1 MKFSTILTILA
12 VAIPVGILYESGSHE
27 QTPKSVNDLLKS
39 EISMEV
45 HTDLPA
51 PVRKPA
57 IAERPVDTEED
68 GWTRV
73 TQVAT
78 TPRKPVAQAIPL
90 DVISW
95 DMQEEDWHYSN
106 VMDDQYDVEAQIA
119 VEAQLQEEVQA
130 GLNNLMSMFK
140 EVYWSQFSATALAE
154 DMLISQNIDGEMI
167 ARTLAK
173 LDIGAV
179 RGSSDKA
186 GKDKGGRA
194 ALRGMLK
201 MLKNGDSIGI
211 TPDGPRGPGMQ
222 SKEGLIVL
230 ARLSGVPIL
239 PVAGASNRARI
250 MGSWD
255 RFNLHLPFARGLIK
269 WGEPIHVP
277 RDADDQTMD
286 AIRLQLDDTLN
297 TLSAETRHKIG
308 VPPLEALS

>member
-140 EVYWSQFSATALAE
+140 EVSWSQFSATALAE
-154 DMLISQNIDGEMI
+154 DMLISQNTSNNIK
-167 ARTLAK
+167 RK
-173 LDIGAV
+173 PV
-179 RGSSDKA
+179 KA
-186 GKDKGGRA
+186 PKPQAEPKP
-194 ALRGMLK
+194 LVESEL
-201 MLKNGDSIGI
+201 LSLLPVGI
-211 TPDGPRGPGMQ
+211 TKGQYRVVDNHGFVGTVTVTR
-222 SKEGLIVL
+222 ENI
-230 ARLSGVPIL
+230 SG
-239 PVAGASNRARI
+239 NYARI
-250 MGSWD
+250 
-255 RFNLHLPFARGLIK
+255 
-269 WGEPIHVP
+269 P
-277 RDADDQTMD
+277 RDHYQRQLENRTIHFVRLNSTMY
-286 AIRLQLDDTLN
+286 
-297 TLSAETRHKIG
+297 
-308 VPPLEALS
+308 VPTPAQQEAVALPALGEFLEALYRSYNQVR

>member
-1 MKFSTILTILA
+1 LTQKTILI
-12 VAIPVGILYESGSHE
+12 
-27 QTPKSVNDLLKS
+27 
-39 EISMEV
+39 
-45 HTDLPA
+45 
-51 PVRKPA
+51 
-57 IAERPVDTEED
+57 
-68 GWTRV
+68 
-73 TQVAT
+73 AT
-78 TPRKPVAQAIPL
+78 TERRRTLFKKIARSAFVAGLIATLAAWYIRFML
-90 DVISW
+90 WTSRI
-95 DMQEEDWHYSN
+95 
-106 VMDDQYDVEAQIA
+106 DVEGQDIPERFWAADKPFIVAFWHGQMLIIIDCWRC
-119 VEAQLQEEVQA
+119 EKPI
-130 GLNNLMSMFK
+130 S
-140 EVYWSQFSATALAE
+140 
-154 DMLISQNIDGEMI
+154 MLISQNIDGEMI